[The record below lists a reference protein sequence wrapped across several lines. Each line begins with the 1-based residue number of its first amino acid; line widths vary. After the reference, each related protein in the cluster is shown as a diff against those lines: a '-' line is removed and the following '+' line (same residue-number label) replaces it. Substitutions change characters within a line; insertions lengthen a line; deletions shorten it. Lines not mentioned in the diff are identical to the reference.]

1 MAARPPARGRRRHD
15 YSGHRSGAAG
25 APSVTPPPLAPTS
38 GGRSRRRAMAS
49 ISPQALSSHVA
60 GEPPPGIHDR
70 DCLRGACRGERR
82 GPSVV
87 PGRRR
92 RGLFVRLRSVSGFRH
107 TRRRRQSSGPS
118 PRQAQAPGPDA
129 DHSTG
134 VGRGWGEPARPSPN
148 RDAVLVAALRLGP
161 ARSGPQG
168 SAVPA
173 DRPEH
178 RFGSPWSGLGP
189 GRAGSGWFAP
199 RLPRGRGRHEPQP
212 RHTTVDHG
220 WMRRTTTHAAQ
231 GSEPTARTCPF
242 GICWQRS
249 RARARRACSWCAGSS
264 TWKRR
269 GCDRRGTWRCAF
281 SRSSPSPSTRTPE
294 RRCTD
299 SATAVV
305 ARCAF

>member
-1 MAARPPARGRRRHD
+1 MWQVNRRRRSTIATVARSASRRETRGRP
-15 YSGHRSGAAG
+15 SSLGA
-25 APSVTPPPLAPTS
+25 
-38 GGRSRRRAMAS
+38 GG
-49 ISPQALSSHVA
+49 
-60 GEPPPGIHDR
+60 
-70 DCLRGACRGERR
+70 
-82 GPSVV
+82 
-87 PGRRR
+87 

-107 TRRRRQSSGPS
+107 TRRRRQSSGAS

-173 DRPEH
+173 DHPGH

-199 RLPRGRGRHEPQP
+199 RLPRERGRHEPQP
-212 RHTTVDHG
+212 RHRPRKRANRPHLSLRDLL
-220 WMRRTTTHAAQ
+220 AAVA
-231 GSEPTARTCPF
+231 SARQT
-242 GICWQRS
+242 RL
-249 RARARRACSWCAGSS
+249 SWCAGSS

-269 GCDRRGTWRCAF
+269 GCDRRGTWRCGF

-294 RRCTD
+294 D
-299 SATAVV
+299 AVPTQRPRSSRG
-305 ARCAF
+305 ARSEHRSSPSS